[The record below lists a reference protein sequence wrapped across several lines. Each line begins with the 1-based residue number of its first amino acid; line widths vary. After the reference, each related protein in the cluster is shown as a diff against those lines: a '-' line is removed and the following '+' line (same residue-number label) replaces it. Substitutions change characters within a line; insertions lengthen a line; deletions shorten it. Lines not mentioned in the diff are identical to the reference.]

1 MTRLILVR
9 HGRTEWNRVERF
21 RGRSDIALDEMG
33 IQQAKATAERLSSFP
48 VTAVYTSPLH
58 RALTTANILAA
69 RFGLEPRL
77 LPGVVDIDYGSWQGL
92 SPEEAAVKDPLLFA
106 MWLQTPHLVKFP
118 NGESLSEVRERA
130 AAAVYGL
137 LTTHTGKTV
146 VIVSHKVV
154 CQIIIL
160 ELLGLD
166 NSYFWEIA
174 QDVCAIN
181 LFEIRDGTPSIV
193 LLNDTCHLKDVIE
206 EKGDA

>member
-21 RGRSDIALDEMG
+21 RGRSDIALDEVG
-33 IQQAKATAERLSSFP
+33 ISQAEATAERLSSFP
-48 VTAVYTSPLH
+48 VTAIYTSPLR
-58 RALTTANILAA
+58 RALTTASILAA

-77 LPGVVDIDYGSWQGL
+77 LPGVIDIDYGSWQGL
-92 SPEEAAVKDPLLFA
+92 SPEEVAVKDPLLFS
-106 MWLQTPHLVKFP
+106 MWLETPHLVKFP

-130 AAAVYGL
+130 ASAVNGL
-137 LTTHTGKTV
+137 LTTHIDKTV
-146 VIVSHKVV
+146 IIVSHKVV
-154 CQIIIL
+154 CQILIL

-181 LFEIRDGTPSIV
+181 LFEIRDGTPSVI
-193 LLNDTCHLKDVIE
+193 LLNDTCHLKGEIKE
-206 EKGDA
+206 QRDA